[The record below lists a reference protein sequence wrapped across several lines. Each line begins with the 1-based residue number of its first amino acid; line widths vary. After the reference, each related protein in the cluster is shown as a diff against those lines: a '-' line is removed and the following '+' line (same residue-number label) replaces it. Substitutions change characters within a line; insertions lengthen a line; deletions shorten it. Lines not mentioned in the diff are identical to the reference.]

1 MPNLASARAQR
12 FRVYVERL
20 TAALGHQDRHGPLR
34 DYVTGLC
41 LPGERKSIE
50 PMAARVDPRH
60 VRARHQSMHHFV
72 ANAAWDDGAVLRVAR
87 ETVLAAMDRHGP
99 VGAWVVDDTGIPKKG
114 RHSVGVARQYC
125 GVLGKQ
131 DNCQVAVSVSVA
143 DERASVPVAYRLY
156 LPEAWAQDRRR
167 RRAAGVPDPIEFR
180 PKWQI
185 ALEQIQQLRAEGVP
199 AAPVVADAGYG
210 VVTAFRDALTAQGL
224 PYLVGISSET
234 TVWAPGRAPL
244 PASKYRGV
252 GRPPTL
258 IRRTRRHRPLSVAT
272 LAKQLPTSAWRA
284 VTWRQGTRGAMRSRF
299 AAVRVRPAHR
309 DDWRST
315 PRPEEWLLIEWP
327 HTEPAPIK
335 YWLSTLAPTA
345 TRADLVRLAMLRWR
359 IERDYQELK
368 DELGLDHFEGG
379 GWRGFHHHATL
390 CIAAYAFLAAERL
403 AHFPPE
409 PLAFLR
415 PARLPTSFIP
425 RGAPSASGTSRA

>member
-50 PMAARVDPRH
+50 PMAALVDPRH

-87 ETVLAAMDRHGP
+87 ETVLAAMDRQGP
-99 VGAWVVDDTGIPKKG
+99 VGAWIVDDTGIPKKG

-131 DNCQVAVSVSVA
+131 DNCQVAVSVSLA
-143 DERASVPVAYRLY
+143 HQRASVPVAYRLY
-156 LPEAWAQDRRR
+156 LPGAWAQDRRR
-167 RRAAGVPDPIEFR
+167 RRAAGVPDTIEFR

-185 ALEQIQQLRAEGVP
+185 ALEQIQQLTGDGVP
-199 AAPVVADAGYG
+199 PAPVVADAGYG
-210 VVTAFRDALTAQGL
+210 VVTAFRDALTAQGI
-224 PYLVGISSET
+224 PYIVGISTET
-234 TVWAPGRAPL
+234 TVWPLGEAPL
-244 PASKYRGV
+244 PPRKYRGR

-258 IRRTRRHRPLSVAT
+258 VRRTRRHRPLNVQAVAH
-272 LAKQLPTSAWRA
+272 QLPATAWRT
-284 VTWRQGTRGAMRSRF
+284 VTWRPGTRGPMRSRF

-315 PRPEEWLLIEWP
+315 SRPEEWLLIEWP
-327 HTEPAPIK
+327 RTEAAPIK
-335 YWLSTLAPTA
+335 YWLSTLPATA
-345 TRADLVRLAMLRWR
+345 TRAELVQLAMVRWR
-359 IERDYQELK
+359 IERDYQ
-368 DELGLDHFEGG
+368 
-379 GWRGFHHHATL
+379 
-390 CIAAYAFLAAERL
+390 
-403 AHFPPE
+403 
-409 PLAFLR
+409 
-415 PARLPTSFIP
+415 
-425 RGAPSASGTSRA
+425 

>member
-1 MPNLASARAQR
+1 MPTSTNARGER
-12 FRVYVERL
+12 FHAYVERL
-20 TAALGHQDRHGPLR
+20 SSALGHQDRHGPLR

-41 LPGERKSIE
+41 LPGDRKSIE

-72 ANAAWDDGAVLRVAR
+72 ANAAWDDGAVLRIAR
-87 ETVLAAMDRHGP
+87 EAVLAALERHGP
-99 VGAWVVDDTGIPKKG
+99 VAAWVVDDTGMPKKG

-131 DNCQVAVSVSVA
+131 ENCQVAVSVSLA
-143 DERASVPVAYRLY
+143 HEQASVPVAYRLY

-167 RRAAGVPDPIEFR
+167 RRAAGVPDTIAFR

-185 ALEQIQQLRAEGVP
+185 ALEQIMHLTAEGVP

-210 VVTAFRDALTAQGL
+210 VVTAFRDALTARGI
-224 PYLVGISSET
+224 PYIVGISSET
-234 TVWAPGRAPL
+234 TVWPSGQAPL
-244 PASKYRGV
+244 PPRKYGGY

-258 IRRTRRHRPLSVAT
+258 VRRTRHHRPRSVQAV
-272 LAKQLPTSAWRA
+272 AQQLPATAWRT

-315 PRPEEWLLIEWP
+315 ARPEEWLLIEWP
-327 HTEPAPIK
+327 RTEAAPIK
-335 YWLSTLAPTA
+335 YWLSTLPTTA
-345 TRADLVRLAMLRWR
+345 TRADLVQLAMVRWR

-368 DELGLDHFEGG
+368 DELGLDHFERR
-379 GWRGFHHHATL
+379 GWRGFHHHASL

-403 AHFPPE
+403 AHFPPARL
-409 PLAFLR
+409 PFLR
-415 PARLPTSFIP
+415 PARLPKGFTP
-425 RGAPSASGTSRA
+425 RGAPGAP

>member
-60 VRARHQSMHHFV
+60 VRARHQSMHHFI

-99 VGAWVVDDTGIPKKG
+99 VSAWVVDDTGIPKKG

-234 TVWAPGRAPL
+234 TVWA
-244 PASKYRGV
+244 
-252 GRPPTL
+252 
-258 IRRTRRHRPLSVAT
+258 
-272 LAKQLPTSAWRA
+272 
-284 VTWRQGTRGAMRSRF
+284 
-299 AAVRVRPAHR
+299 
-309 DDWRST
+309 
-315 PRPEEWLLIEWP
+315 
-327 HTEPAPIK
+327 
-335 YWLSTLAPTA
+335 
-345 TRADLVRLAMLRWR
+345 
-359 IERDYQELK
+359 
-368 DELGLDHFEGG
+368 
-379 GWRGFHHHATL
+379 
-390 CIAAYAFLAAERL
+390 
-403 AHFPPE
+403 
-409 PLAFLR
+409 
-415 PARLPTSFIP
+415 
-425 RGAPSASGTSRA
+425 